1 MDGRDGETLKGWL
14 KKNKHVTTVTRDR
27 ASAYAK
33 AVEEI
38 LPECMQVADR
48 FHLHQN
54 LLDAV
59 NKVLSRTVPATIP
72 VPREI
77 EHAENKELSTSGED
91 EGKKNRIDC
100 G

>member
-1 MDGRDGETLKGWL
+1 
-14 KKNKHVTTVTRDR
+14 
-27 ASAYAK
+27 
-33 AVEEI
+33 
-38 LPECMQVADR
+38 MQVADR

-77 EHAENKELSTSGED
+77 EHVENKELSTSGED
-91 EGKKNRIDC
+91 EGKKIVSIVDNYTESERKRHQLITEIQ
-100 G
+100 GF

>member
-1 MDGRDGETLKGWL
+1 MTERLVDLM
-14 KKNKHVTTVTRDR
+14 VTRDR

-38 LPECMQVADR
+38 LPDCMQVADR

-54 LLDAV
+54 LLEAI
-59 NKVLSRTVPATIP
+59 NKVLNREIPATTA
-72 VPREI
+72 VESKNK
-77 EHAENKELSTSGED
+77 ECVSCNENKSTS
-91 EGKKNRIDC
+91 KKNHSYC